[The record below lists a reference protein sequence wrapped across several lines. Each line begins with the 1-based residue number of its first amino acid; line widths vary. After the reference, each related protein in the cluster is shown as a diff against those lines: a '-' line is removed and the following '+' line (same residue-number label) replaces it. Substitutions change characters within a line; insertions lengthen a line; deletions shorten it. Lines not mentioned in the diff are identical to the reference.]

1 MSLKLSGVIFVMKFN
16 CFYGATPVRMQK
28 LLASKKTILFIFLI
42 LSVAAGFL
50 LPNLKFSFDFSQFFP
65 EGDEDLVFYQEFIE
79 EFGVDDSFLL
89 VAVENEETV
98 FKKDFLSRFNELTIA
113 SKDLPYIVENQSLT
127 NLFYPLRTAF
137 GYSRLPI
144 IRLND
149 STKYAAD
156 WKKLKEDDLFINTL
170 IDAKSNSLVLSL
182 ETQDKL
188 DYAQSIELLTA
199 LRSSLKNHG
208 FKNYHLLGRA
218 YFYEALIAMQKQEL
232 IKTTIAA
239 TLLII
244 IILFMVYRRVLV
256 VAIAM
261 SSIVLSL
268 LIFLGLLSLL
278 GKELNSLSSF
288 YPILILIVGTSDV
301 IHIMDDYLAKLR
313 NGLEREAAMLR
324 TLREVGVSTLLTSVT
339 TSIGFASLLTSKS
352 SVVSGFGINSAIGVL
367 IAFVTIICFTCT
379 LLLLVKKEKVL
390 PKNDI
395 STKWTTGLMQ
405 INEVTKRFPKRILTI
420 SLVFTI
426 ICIYGITKVNTN
438 YQIKESLPTGSPI
451 ALDFDFFQNKYGG
464 FRPLEVAITTKGEHK
479 VTDFMVAKEIEK
491 VVQQLKS
498 LAPIRNVQSVNAFY
512 KGLNKAN
519 NLNKAEYFVIPDNKE
534 TFENYKK
541 EAKKLAR
548 KPFAKFVNSNETK
561 SRIAAKVL
569 DVGLDTLNTVYES
582 FYDFTAAQTDTT
594 MVEFKLTGT
603 GILLDKN
610 AYYVKDSLI
619 QGLLLGLLL
628 VAIIM
633 VILFKNL
640 KLLLISLLPN
650 VLPLLFAAA
659 LLGFVGI
666 PLEATISVVF
676 AIVFGIAVDDTIH
689 FLGRYK
695 ICISKGL
702 SKEEALKITF
712 AETGRALI
720 ITTLILFFGFLV
732 LLISVHTPS
741 ITIGL
746 LISVTLLTALVID
759 LLLLPVLMRKLL

>member
-1 MSLKLSGVIFVMKFN
+1 
-16 CFYGATPVRMQK
+16 MQK
-28 LLASKKTILFIFLI
+28 ILASKKIILAIFLV

-65 EGDEDLVFYQEFIE
+65 EGDEDLVFYQEFIK

-89 VAVENEETV
+89 VAVKNEGTV
-98 FKKDFLSRFNELTIA
+98 FEKDFLTRFNKLTLA
-113 SKDLPYIVENQSLT
+113 SKDLPYVIENQSLT
-127 NLFYPLRTAF
+127 TLFYPLKTSF
-137 GYSRLPI
+137 GYSKLPI

-156 WKKLKEDDLFINTL
+156 WKKLKEDYLFVNTL
-170 IDAKSNSLVLSL
+170 IDEKANSLVLSL
-182 ETQDKL
+182 ETEDKL
-188 DYAQSIELLTA
+188 DYTQSLELLSAVRSA
-199 LRSSLKNHG
+199 LEKHG
-208 FKNYHLLGRA
+208 FDNYHLLGRT
-218 YFYEALIAMQKQEL
+218 YFYEALVAMQKQEL

-239 TLLII
+239 TLLVIL
-244 IILFMVYRRVLV
+244 ILFLVYRRVAV

-261 SSIVLSL
+261 TSIVLAL
-268 LIFLGLLSLL
+268 LLFLGLLSLL
-278 GKELNSLSSF
+278 GKELNSLASF

-301 IHIMDDYLAKLR
+301 IHIMDDYLAKLKK
-313 NGLEREAAMLR
+313 GLEKEEAMLR
-324 TLREVGVSTLLTSVT
+324 TLKEVGVSTLLTSVT
-339 TSIGFASLLTSKS
+339 TAIGFASLLTSKS
-352 SVVSGFGINSAIGVL
+352 SVVSGFGIHSAIGVL

-390 PKNDI
+390 PKKDI
-395 STKWTTGLMQ
+395 FIKWTTGLMK
-405 INEVTKRFPKRILTI
+405 INDFTKRFPKRILLT

-426 ICIYGITKVNTN
+426 LCIWGITKVNTN

-451 ALDFDFFQNKYGG
+451 AKDFDFFQNNYGG
-464 FRPLEVAITTKGEHK
+464 FRPLEVAVTTKGQYK
-479 VTDFMVAKEIEK
+479 VTDFVVVKEIEK
-491 VVQQLKS
+491 VVEKLKS
-498 LAPIRNVQSVNAFY
+498 LAPVRNVQSVNAFY
-512 KGLNKAN
+512 KGLHKAN
-519 NLNKAEYFVIPDNKE
+519 NLNKTEYFTLPEKEE
-534 TFENYKK
+534 TFEVYKK
-541 EAKKLAR
+541 EVKKMAR
-548 KPFAKFVNSNETK
+548 KPFGKFVNGDETK

-569 DVGLDTLNTVYES
+569 DVGLDTLKTVYEN
-582 FYDFTAAQTDTT
+582 FYDFTATQTDTT
-594 MVEFKLTGT
+594 MVKFKLTGT

-610 AYYVKDSLI
+610 AYYVKDSLV

-628 VAIIM
+628 VAFIM
-633 VILFKNL
+633 AILFKNL

-650 VLPLLFAAA
+650 ILPLLFAAA
-659 LLGFVGI
+659 LLGFLCI

-702 SKEEALKITF
+702 TKEEALKITF

-732 LLISVHTPS
+732 LLISVHMPS

>member
-1 MSLKLSGVIFVMKFN
+1 
-16 CFYGATPVRMQK
+16 MQK
-28 LLASKKTILFIFLI
+28 IIASKKIILAVFVV
-42 LSVAAGFL
+42 LSIAAGFL

-89 VAVENEETV
+89 VAVENEGTV
-98 FKKDFLSRFNELTIA
+98 FEKGFLSRFNEFTLT
-113 SKDLPYIVENQSLT
+113 SKDLPYITENQSLT
-127 NLFYPLRTAF
+127 TLFYPLKTSF

-144 IRLND
+144 INLKD
-149 STKYAAD
+149 STRYAAD

-170 IDAKSNSLVLSL
+170 IDEKANSLVLSL
-182 ETQDKL
+182 ETEDKL
-188 DYAQSIELLTA
+188 DYAQSIELLSA
-199 LRSSLKNHG
+199 LRQSLKTHG
-208 FKNYHLLGRA
+208 FENYHLLGRA

-239 TLLII
+239 TLLVIL
-244 IILFMVYRRVLV
+244 ILFLVYRRVVV

-261 SSIVLSL
+261 SSIILSL

-278 GKELNSLSSF
+278 GKELTSLASF

-313 NGLEREAAMLR
+313 NGFKKEEAMIN
-324 TLREVGVSTLLTSVT
+324 TLKEVGVSTLLTSVT
-339 TSIGFASLLTSKS
+339 TAIGFASLLTSKS

-390 PKNDI
+390 PKKDSSI
-395 STKWTTGLMQ
+395 KWTTNLLR
-405 INEVTKRFPKRILTI
+405 INDFTKRFPKRIL
-420 SLVFTI
+420 SLGLAFTVL
-426 ICIYGITKVNTN
+426 CIWGITKVNTN
-438 YQIKESLPTGSPI
+438 YQIKESLPAGSPI
-451 ALDFDFFQNKYGG
+451 TNDFDFFQNNYGG
-464 FRPLEVAITTKGEHK
+464 FRPLEVAVTTKGEYK
-479 VTDFMVAKEIEK
+479 VTDFVVAQEIEK
-491 VVQQLKS
+491 VVKQLKS
-498 LAPIRNVQSVNAFY
+498 LSPVRNVQSANAFY

-519 NLNKAEYFVIPDNKE
+519 NLNKAAYFVLPEKEE
-534 TFENYKK
+534 TFEIYKK
-541 EAKKLAR
+541 EVKKLAR
-548 KPFAKFVNSNETK
+548 KPFGKFVNSDETK
-561 SRIAAKVL
+561 SRIAARVL
-569 DVGLDTLNTVYES
+569 DVGLDTLNTVYED
-582 FYDFTAAQTDTT
+582 FYAFTATQTDTT
-594 MVEFKLTGT
+594 MVKFKLTGT

-628 VAIIM
+628 VALIM
-633 VILFKNL
+633 AILFKNL
-640 KLLLISLLPN
+640 KLLFISLIPN
-650 VLPLLFAAA
+650 LLPLLFAAA
-659 LLGFVGI
+659 LLGFLGI

-702 SKEEALKITF
+702 TKEEALEITF

-720 ITTLILFFGFLV
+720 ITTMILFFGFMV
-732 LLISVHTPS
+732 LLISVHLPS

>member
-1 MSLKLSGVIFVMKFN
+1 
-16 CFYGATPVRMQK
+16 MQK
-28 LLASKKTILFIFLI
+28 ILALKKIILTIFLV

-89 VAVENEETV
+89 VAVENDGTV
-98 FKKDFLSRFNELTIA
+98 FDPDFLSRFNELTLA
-113 SKDLPYIVENQSLT
+113 SKDLPYVVENQSLT
-127 NLFYPLRTAF
+127 TLFYPLKTSF
-137 GYSRLPI
+137 GYSKLPI

-156 WKKLKEDDLFINTL
+156 WEKLKADDLFVNTL
-170 IDAKSNSLVLSL
+170 IDEKANSLVLSL
-182 ETQDKL
+182 ETEDKL

-208 FKNYHLLGRA
+208 FDNYHLLGRT
-218 YFYEALIAMQKQEL
+218 YFYEALIAMQKEEL

-244 IILFMVYRRVLV
+244 LILFLVYRRIAV

-261 SSIVLSL
+261 SSIILSL

-313 NGLEREAAMLR
+313 SGFEKEKAMLH
-324 TLREVGVSTLLTSVT
+324 TLKEVGVSTLLTSVT
-339 TSIGFASLLTSKS
+339 TAIGFASLLTSKS

-390 PKNDI
+390 PKKDI
-395 STKWTTGLMQ
+395 STKWTTSLMQ
-405 INEVTKRFPKRILTI
+405 VNDFTKRFPKRILVI

-426 ICIYGITKVNTN
+426 LCIWGITKVNTN
-438 YQIKESLPTGSPI
+438 YQIKESLPSGSTI
-451 ALDFDFFQNKYGG
+451 AKDFDFFQNNYGG
-464 FRPLEVAITTKGEHK
+464 FRPLEVAVTTKGQYK
-479 VTDFMVAKEIEK
+479 VTDFVVAKEIEK
-491 VVQQLKS
+491 VVEKLKS
-498 LAPIRNVQSVNAFY
+498 LAPVRNVQSVNAFY

-519 NLNKAEYFVIPDNKE
+519 NLNKAEYFVLPEKE
-534 TFENYKK
+534 EIFEVYKK
-541 EAKKLAR
+541 EVKKLAR
-548 KPFAKFVNSNETK
+548 KPFSKFVNSEETK

-569 DVGLDTLNTVYES
+569 DVGLDTLNTVYEN
-582 FYDFTAAQTDTT
+582 FYAFTATQTDTT
-594 MVEFKLTGT
+594 MVKFKLTGT

-633 VILFKNL
+633 AILFKNI
-640 KLLLISLLPN
+640 KLLLISLVPN
-650 VLPLLFAAA
+650 LLPLLFAAA
-659 LLGFVGI
+659 LLGFLGI

-702 SKEEALKITF
+702 TKEEALKITF

-720 ITTLILFFGFLV
+720 ITTIILFFGFLV

-746 LISVTLLTALVID
+746 LISVTLLTALVLD